1 MFLGGLIQ
9 RMLQM
14 LLRTTEIIERLEAH
28 SGSYI
33 EHDSGTYRLKFADG
47 TDMESNEHGQT
58 YPARPSS
65 QQMDD
70 LMDSGRL
77 KPDGHRYKL
86 KNAPR
91 R

>member
-1 MFLGGLIQ
+1 
-9 RMLQM
+9 M

-47 TDMESNEHGQT
+47 TDMEANEHGQT

-86 KNAPR
+86 KNAPADDAR
-91 R
+91 QETGQCC